1 MREAVESIA
10 AALKFTGGVALL
22 LAPAA
27 IPLLLF
33 GGLVAAGRGYWG
45 RGTES
50 RQWARDTLLISDN
63 EEDLRLA
70 RRILQY
76 Y

>member
-50 RQWARDTLLISDN
+50 RQWARDTLAYSDD
-63 EEDLRLA
+63 EEERLLA
-70 RRILQY
+70 RKILKY
-76 Y
+76 C